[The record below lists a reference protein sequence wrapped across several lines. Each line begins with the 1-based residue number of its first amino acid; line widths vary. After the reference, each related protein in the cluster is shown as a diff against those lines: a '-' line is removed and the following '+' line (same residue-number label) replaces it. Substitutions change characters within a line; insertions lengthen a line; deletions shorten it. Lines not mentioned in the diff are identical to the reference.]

1 MDLFCDE
8 RETTRRYGQYVS
20 DLRRLFVFHG
30 LRCGAAEDF
39 GALAA
44 KLLESAAFR
53 TDVSALARS
62 IRDFEANAMS
72 ADEMLTVMAL
82 ASGGEELVEGRAGSI
97 GVARTAEM
105 LRLLLAGIGGW
116 KETNEV
122 GSGGDAGQLGEGD
135 LSQRNGSRQSAKVG
149 ETGGIAQGSTEGG
162 PVVAGLTAHAPA
174 SGNSKPGA
182 EQVGPPGPGPS
193 APATAP
199 VAPEIQGRLELAIT
213 ELKVYLDDIDRRIGR
228 MEPRLEDITQ
238 IVHTSAELFQRPG
251 KDAAEVERSAVP
263 EGELVAAS
271 LSDETSAAPVR
282 QPKELR
288 PEQIHQLADPRLEE
302 VPVAPAAPTIAD
314 PTIAYPTIADPLALD
329 LSVPVIEGAQSAI
342 PAGQRGGDSV
352 MDRRPE
358 RSRRQQVG
366 RLVGV
371 AAVLLAAAGVAI
383 SFLSPNDLS
392 DPAKGTGQSKQVLGA
407 GAAPVGTTVEPLTTG
422 TERGNDAPENSSTG
436 PRPEETLH
444 GPGHAPT
451 DNHPV
456 PALGEQRPPART
468 APVSGGERTP
478 VDRVA
483 GRRSIA
489 AGAEPRLEGRLS
501 RQEKLKNG
509 EDHKTLAAG
518 VLSTDGSRGPHVAG
532 GVRPKEVG
540 SPEPAAPSRSAPA
553 EGTPLIVPPS
563 GMNRNLISARPPVYP
578 PEALRQHL
586 EGRVVL
592 NAFIAKDGTV
602 RRMDVVEGS
611 TLFTK
616 SAMAA
621 VSWRRYRPYLVRG
634 KPVEVQTQITV
645 NYP

>member
-44 KLLESAAFR
+44 KLLESTAFR

-97 GVARTAEM
+97 GVGRTAEM

-122 GSGGDAGQLGEGD
+122 GSGGDAGQLGQGD
-135 LSQRNGSRQSAKVG
+135 LSQRNGNRQPTNVG

-162 PVVAGLTAHAPA
+162 PVVAGLTVPAPA
-174 SGNSKPGA
+174 SGNSKPAA
-182 EQVGPPGPGPS
+182 EQVGPPGAGPS

-263 EGELVAAS
+263 QGELVAAR
-271 LSDETSAAPVR
+271 LSDETSATPVR
-282 QPKELR
+282 QPQELR
-288 PEQIHQLADPRLEE
+288 PEQIHKLADPRSEE

-314 PTIAYPTIADPLALD
+314 PTIADPLALD
-329 LSVPVIEGAQSAI
+329 LSAPVIEGAQSAI
-342 PAGQRGGDSV
+342 PAGQREGDFV

-371 AAVLLAAAGVAI
+371 AAVLLAVAGVAI
-383 SFLSPNDLS
+383 SLLSPNDLS

-407 GAAPVGTTVEPLTTG
+407 GAAPVGTMVEPLTTG
-422 TERGNDAPENSSTG
+422 TERGNDAPKNASTG

-456 PALGEQRPPART
+456 PAVGEQRPPART
-468 APVSGGERTP
+468 APVSGGERTL

-489 AGAEPRLEGRLS
+489 AGAEPRLGGRLS
-501 RQEKLKNG
+501 QQEKLQNG

-518 VLSTDGSRGPHVAG
+518 VSSTDGSRGPHVAG
-532 GVRPKEVG
+532 DVRPKEAG
-540 SPEPAAPSRSAPA
+540 SPEPAAPSRLAPA
-553 EGTPLIVPPS
+553 KGTPLIVPPS
-563 GMNRNLISARPPVYP
+563 GMNRNLISGRPPVYP
-578 PEALRQHL
+578 REALRQHL